1 MTTINQVSFKS
12 TCNRKVIVEEL
23 IDGELKG
30 IVGGISIVL
39 DFSSQINAT
48 STDGNDAV
56 VQDSN
61 QDIVN
66 TKTKQRTR
74 TRRRFTLIN
83 GVGQTIDSTVTS
95 AI

>member
-1 MTTINQVSFKS
+1 MANVNQVSFKS
-12 TCNRKVIVEEL
+12 TCNRKVLVEEL

-30 IVGGISIVL
+30 IVGGITVSS
-39 DFSSQINAT
+39 DNSQIITAI

-74 TRRRFTLIN
+74 RRKLYTFIN
-83 GVGQTIDSTVTS
+83 GVTQTTDATVTS
-95 AI
+95 AV

>member
-1 MTTINQVSFKS
+1 MVNVNQVSFKS
-12 TCNRKVIVEEL
+12 TCNRKVLVEEL

-30 IVGGISIVL
+30 IVGGITV
-39 DFSSQINAT
+39 SSENLQIITAI
-48 STDGNDAV
+48 STDGNDAT

-74 TRRRFTLIN
+74 RRKLYTFIN
-83 GVGQTIDSTVTS
+83 GVTQTTDTTVTS
-95 AI
+95 AV

>member
-1 MTTINQVSFKS
+1 MANVNQVSFRS

-30 IVGGISIVL
+30 IVGGIVL

-56 VQDSN
+56 VQESN
-61 QDIVN
+61 QDFVN
-66 TKTKQRTR
+66 AKTKQRTR
-74 TRRRFTLIN
+74 RRRIYTFIN
-83 GVGQTIDSTVTS
+83 GVVQTIDSTVTS
-95 AI
+95 ST